1 MRRRRV
7 LIVAYFFPPLAGGGV
22 HRVLS
27 FTRHL
32 PRHGWDCTV
41 ICAGRGDYWVTDS
54 SLEARVDPATE
65 VIRVEGGSGLAAWLK
80 LRPGSAGRR
89 SGTTFGGLRA
99 LSDWALFP
107 DSYAGWG
114 HRAGRR
120 ALRRLEAGADVL
132 LTSSPPDSAHLAGL
146 AAKRASSVP
155 WVADF
160 RDPWMGLHFRT
171 PPTAWHRRRHE
182 RLERD
187 VLHRS
192 DRVLAASRTHADQLR
207 ARFVAEGLDPARVVH
222 LPNGFEPA
230 AEATPTTT
238 PAGAPVT
245 TAAEAPATPRE
256 STASPRGEAFNIAFT
271 GTLSLM
277 PDVEVFLEAVHD
289 LLARLPEAR
298 RRLRVRLAGPFDAGY
313 QDRAVALGLTG
324 IVEFTGPVA
333 HAESRALQRGAQ
345 LLVHWQPRAFPTM
358 VPGKLYE
365 YFEAG
370 RPIVAALDSATEAA
384 ELLRGAGATVVPPG
398 DRAQF
403 GAAIERHYRAWR
415 EHGPEPSRSPEW
427 LDEHRRDRLAGRLAQ
442 VLDALV
448 AVPA

>member
-1 MRRRRV
+1 MSRRRV

-32 PRHGWDCTV
+32 PKHGWDCTV
-41 ICAGRGDYWVTDS
+41 VCAGPGDYWVIDT

-65 VIRVEGGSGLAAWLK
+65 VLRVPGGSGLSAWLK
-80 LRPGSAGRR
+80 LRPGTAGRR
-89 SGTTFGGLRA
+89 SGTVFGGLRA

-107 DSYAGWG
+107 DSYAGWA
-114 HRAGRR
+114 HRAARR
-120 ALRRLEAGADVL
+120 ALDRLKEGADVL

-146 AAKRASSVP
+146 AAKRRRSTP

-160 RDPWMGLHFRT
+160 RDPWMGLHFRA

-182 RLERD
+182 RLEAQ
-187 VLHRS
+187 VLHRC

-207 ARFVAEGLDPARVVH
+207 ARFSREGLDPARVLH
-222 LPNGFEPA
+222 LPNGYEPSPPDGA
-230 AEATPTTT
+230 A
-238 PAGAPVT
+238 AGGA
-245 TAAEAPATPRE
+245 RH
-256 STASPRGEAFNIAFT
+256 GDAFLVAFT

-277 PDVEVFLEAVHD
+277 PDIEVFLEAVHD

-324 IVEFTGPVA
+324 IVEFTGPLP
-333 HAESRALQRGAQ
+333 HADARALQRDAQ
-345 LLVHWQPRAFPTM
+345 LLVHWQPREFPSM

-370 RPIVAALDSATEAA
+370 RPIVATLDPSTEAA
-384 ELLRGAGATVVPPG
+384 VLLRRAGATVVPPG
-398 DRAQF
+398 DRAAL
-403 GAAIERHYRAWR
+403 GAEIERRYRAWR
-415 EHGPEPSRSPEW
+415 ERGPEPARSPDW
-427 LDEHRRDRLAGRLAQ
+427 LDEHRREHLAERLAG
-442 VLDALV
+442 VLDGLAESR
-448 AVPA
+448 P